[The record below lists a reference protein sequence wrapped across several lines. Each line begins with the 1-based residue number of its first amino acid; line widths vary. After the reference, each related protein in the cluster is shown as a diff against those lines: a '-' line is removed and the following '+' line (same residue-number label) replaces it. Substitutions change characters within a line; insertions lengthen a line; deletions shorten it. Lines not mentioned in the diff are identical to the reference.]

1 MKRYFLLLLLLI
13 SACANNHKDLY
24 LMPTDYLAVGQIE
37 TRKYA
42 TQNEKEVLTA
52 VSQVLQD
59 LGYTIIESET
69 KLGVLTADANR
80 NADNAGLQIT
90 LGILC
95 ALSGQ
100 PPIMDTEQL
109 ISVTVVTNKDKDGI
123 SVRAGFA
130 RIIYNTEPSQTRLQK
145 ITDKEIYKGFFNK
158 LDQSMFLTGNA
169 I

>member
-1 MKRYFLLLLLLI
+1 MKIYVLLFLFLI
-13 SACANNHKDLY
+13 SACVNNQKNLY
-24 LMPTDYLAVGQIE
+24 VMPTDYLAVRQIE
-37 TRKYA
+37 TRKYT

-52 VSQVLQD
+52 VAQVLQD

-80 NADNAGLQIT
+80 NPDNMGGQIA
-90 LGILC
+90 LAILF

-100 PPIMDTEQL
+100 QPMVDTEQQ
-109 ISVTVVTNKDKDGI
+109 ISVTVVTNKDKDGV
-123 SVRAGFA
+123 SVRVGFA
-130 RIIYNTEPSQTRLQK
+130 RIVYNTQPSQTRLQK
-145 ITDKEIYKGFFNK
+145 ITDEEIYKAFFNK

>member
-1 MKRYFLLLLLLI
+1 MKRYFLLFLFLI
-13 SACANNHKDLY
+13 SACVNNYENLY
-24 LMPTDYLAVGQIE
+24 VMPTDYLAVRQIE
-37 TRKYA
+37 TRKYT

-52 VSQVLQD
+52 VAQVLQD

-80 NADNAGLQIT
+80 NPDNMGGQIA
-90 LGILC
+90 LAILF

-100 PPIMDTEQL
+100 PPMVDTEQQ
-109 ISVTVVTNKDKDGI
+109 ISVTVVTNKDKDGVV
-123 SVRAGFA
+123 VRVGFA
-130 RIIYNTEPSQTRLQK
+130 RIVYNTEPSQTRLQK
-145 ITDKEIYKGFFNK
+145 ITDEEIYKAFFNK